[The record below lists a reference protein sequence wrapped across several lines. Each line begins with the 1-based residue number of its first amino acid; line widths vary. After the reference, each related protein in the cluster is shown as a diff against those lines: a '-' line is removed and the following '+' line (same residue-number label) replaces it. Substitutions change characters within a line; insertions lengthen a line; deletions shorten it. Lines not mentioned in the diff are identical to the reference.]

1 MLTNEQQSLV
11 LQHMSF
17 AEKIA
22 KSQLRKTPPQ
32 VQYDELKSAAY
43 MGLVDAATRYNGKS
57 NFESFARFRITGEI
71 KDYLRSL
78 RWDRNTN
85 TLSSIPEG
93 YDVAAESEPE
103 NFDETLDDLTKNRV
117 SLLAKSIL
125 RMYYGQRLPIS
136 QIAVKANLSD
146 ARISQLINQ
155 NVETIRLAMSA

>member
-22 KSQLRKTPPQ
+22 KSHLKKTPPQ

-43 MGLVDAATRYNGKS
+43 MGLVDAVTRYDGKS
-57 NFESFARFRITGEI
+57 NFEGFARFRIVGEI

-78 RWDRNTN
+78 KWDRNTN
-85 TLSSIPEG
+85 TLLSIPEG
-93 YDVAAESEPE
+93 YDVATESEPE
-103 NFDETLDDLTKNRV
+103 SFDEILDDVAKNRV
-117 SLLAKSIL
+117 SSLAKSIL
-125 RMYYGQRLPIS
+125 RMYYGECLPIS
-136 QIAVKANLSD
+136 QIASKANLSD

-155 NVETIRLAMSA
+155 NVEIIRLAMSA